1 MREIS
6 YVEAVREALHQA
18 MRADER
24 VVVIGEDVAVYGGVF
39 GATVGL
45 LDAFGEARVIDTP
58 ISEAGIA
65 GACIGMALTGL
76 RPVGDMQFSD
86 FILLSLEQLVHQA
99 AKMPYMFGGA
109 VKIPM
114 VMRLPT
120 GSGTGAAAQHS
131 GNFEA
136 WFAHVPGLKVAMPS
150 TPYDAKGLLLSAID
164 DDNPVMFFEHKLL
177 YKTKGHVPEEM
188 YRVPFGRTA
197 HVRAGKDMTVV
208 ATSHMVSKC
217 LAAAESLAKEGIE
230 LDVFDPRT
238 IAPFDAEPIL
248 DSVKRTGRILVAQEA
263 QATGGF
269 ASEIITQVVLSEAFD
284 YLEAPP
290 RRVAGMDIPIP
301 YAKNLETAAVPQID
315 DITAAARL
323 LSVNR

>member
-18 MRADER
+18 MTADER

-45 LDAFGEARVIDTP
+45 LEKFGEARVIDTP

-136 WFAHVPGLKVAMPS
+136 WFAHIPGLKVAMPS
-150 TPYDAKGLLLSAID
+150 NPYDAKGLLLSAID
-164 DDNPVMFFEHKLL
+164 DENPVMFFEHKLL
-177 YKTKGHVPEEM
+177 YKTKGEVPEAM
-188 YRVPFGRTA
+188 YRVPFGQTA
-197 HVRAGKDMTVV
+197 HVRKGVHMTVV

-217 LAAAESLAKEGIE
+217 MAASEALAKDGIE
-230 LDVFDPRT
+230 IDLFDPRT

-248 DSVKRTGRILVAQEA
+248 ESVKRTGRLLVAQEA

-269 ASEIITQVVLSEAFD
+269 AGEIITRVVLSEAFD

-290 RRVAGMDIPIP
+290 RRVAGLDIPIP

-315 DITAAARL
+315 DIVAAARAL
-323 LSVNR
+323 RQNT